1 MSDARILHEGYAPT
15 PFTAAEIREHCPDG
29 LRVTIAVHG
38 EDATTF
44 HTSTFLDG
52 DTEGVTIEAAPCD
65 RDGTPTGPASGVRST
80 WLELQGHASFPEAT
94 TLLGEETISGPLG
107 ILPCRRYD
115 LRGEGGTTILWF
127 AIDHPGMPVRIE
139 KPGSLVEVIDLT
151 VLGGQDPAAE

>member
-1 MSDARILHEGYAPT
+1 MSDTRILQEGHAPT
-15 PFTAAEIREHCPDG
+15 PFTAAEIREHCRDG

-52 DTEGVTIEAAPCD
+52 DVEGVTVEAVPCD
-65 RDGTPTGPASGVRST
+65 RDGTPTGPASRVRAT
-80 WLELQGHASFPEAT
+80 WRELQGHASFPEAT
-94 TLLGEETISGPLG
+94 TRLGEETLTGPLG
-107 ILPCRRYD
+107 ILTCRRYD
-115 LRGEGGTTILWF
+115 LQGEAGATTLWF

-151 VLGGQDPAAE
+151 VPGEPSPAAE